1 MAKAALFGAKIE
13 GGEELLE
20 EMRALGVNVRK
31 TLIGATRAAMKVVQA
46 EAELRAKPLS
56 TRRGKATRLVFS
68 SKKRDHATADVG
80 PSKKKWMLRFF
91 EQGVTRHEIVAGR
104 HSPALVF
111 EGNRGLVVLTRVN
124 HPGMAARPWLR
135 PAMDGKRDE
144 ATKVFGQALR
154 AAIEEKR
161 IAAEGSDDEE

>member
-31 TLIGATRAAMKVVQA
+31 TLIGATRAGMKVVQA
-46 EAELRAKPLS
+46 EAEQRAKPLS

-80 PSKKKWMLRFF
+80 LSKKKWVLRFF
-91 EQGVTRHEIVAGR
+91 EQGVTRHEIVGKGK
-104 HSPALVF
+104 PLVF
-111 EGNRGLVVLTRVN
+111 EGERGLVVIGGVD
-124 HPGMAARPWLR
+124 HPGMAARSWLR
-135 PAMDGKRDE
+135 PALDGKRDE
-144 ATKVFGQALR
+144 ATKVFGAVVR

-161 IAAEGSDDEE
+161 VAAEGSDDEG